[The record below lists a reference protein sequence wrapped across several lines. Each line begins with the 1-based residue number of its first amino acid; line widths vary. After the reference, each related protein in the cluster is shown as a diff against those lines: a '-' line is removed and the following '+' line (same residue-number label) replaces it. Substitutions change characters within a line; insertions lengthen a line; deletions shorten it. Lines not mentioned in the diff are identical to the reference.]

1 MNYLKKLQDHFS
13 SHNFAQIKKIN
24 NITLIYNTKI

>member
-24 NITLIYNTKI
+24 NITFNL